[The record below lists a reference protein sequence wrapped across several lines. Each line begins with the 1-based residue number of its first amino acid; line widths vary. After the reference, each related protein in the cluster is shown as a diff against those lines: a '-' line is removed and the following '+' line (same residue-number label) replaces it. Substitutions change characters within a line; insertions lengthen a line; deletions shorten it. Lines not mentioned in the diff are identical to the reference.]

1 MTDLT
6 VSDLQYLEEVETAH
20 EECIADKQE
29 ELEISGTSVDKQ
41 NAEMMTDLTFL
52 DLHNLEDKQ
61 EELEALCVEK
71 QNASV
76 MTDLTVTELQYLEDV
91 ESAQK
96 QCLGDKQEELDARN
110 VEKQSVGIMTDMSVS
125 DLTYLE
131 DVEAAHE
138 ECLVDKQDELNTNNV
153 EKQNAGIMTDLTV
166 SDLQYLE
173 DIEAAHEECL
183 QDKEEQ
189 VEARVDREEKSSVG
203 TMTDMNAHDLKS
215 LESVATEHERSK
227 PSLWRRWSR
236 SSSVSD
242 HSDNTQS
249 KHVMTEMTGNILE
262 YYEDIEVLYKESM
275 VEFDEYRRAHSAE
288 KEEKDVMTDVTIKD
302 LTYLEEA
309 ASSHLE
315 KEVEDKEIITE
326 LAHNDLEYLI
336 EFESLYKDNEL
347 APESKDMVDK
357 CDMETMTELTAS
369 YLECVEGEFER
380 LKHEQSQESDSSCV
394 VIEPDKQDKN
404 TMDKLTK
411 SVPQHLEEVE
421 CLFQDSVVGGVEAVG
436 KENAEAMTDLT
447 TADLEYFKE
456 AENLLKKISGER
468 GDKEDKNVMT
478 ELTESEL
485 QHLEE
490 VECLYKESV
499 AGAVEAVSKENAEA
513 MTDLTT
519 ADLEYFEEAEN
530 LLKKIS
536 GDGGDLSGM
545 LAPKDDKEVITDL
558 TSSDIDCLQ
567 ELGDIFGDGKR
578 EPPSYGDVE
587 KDEKGTETE
596 LTMADIRDLEDQLE
610 STTET
615 RATPSFKEFV
625 HEDFQAETLFD
636 LQSEMDYLPVLDE
649 PEFILDEEE
658 DEIGEDVQRQDV
670 GVMTE
675 LTLPDLEYLE
685 EKEKRPSDSFMET
698 TPEQVETG
706 VQCELEDLGSL
717 LQELSREAEEK
728 GEDVPSWF
736 VTALNMKKPNGGLC
750 LVLCLV
756 HVRDPFH
763 SKSKTFCSQRA
774 GNNLNIDQVMHV
786 SINCNKYLLNK
797 YEIKSL

>member
-1 MTDLT
+1 MEEVEIAHEECIADKQEELEAKGIDVEKESVEVMTDLT

-20 EECIADKQE
+20 EECIADKQQ

-61 EELEALCVEK
+61 EELETLCVEK

-96 QCLGDKQEELDARN
+96 QCLGNKQEELDARN

-166 SDLQYLE
+166 SNLQYLE
-173 DIEAAHEECL
+173 DVEAVHEECL

-189 VEARVDREEKSSVG
+189 VKARVDREEKSSVG

-215 LESVATEHERSK
+215 LESAATEHERSK

-275 VEFDEYRRAHSAE
+275 VQFDEYRRAHSTE

-315 KEVEDKEIITE
+315 KEMEDKEIITE
-326 LAHNDLEYLI
+326 LAHDDLEYLI

-347 APESKDMVDK
+347 APESKDMADK
-357 CDMETMTELTAS
+357 CDMETMTELTVS
-369 YLECVEGEFER
+369 YLEYVEGEFER

-404 TMDKLTK
+404 TMAKLTK

-436 KENAEAMTDLT
+436 
-447 TADLEYFKE
+447 
-456 AENLLKKISGER
+456 
-468 GDKEDKNVMT
+468 
-478 ELTESEL
+478 
-485 QHLEE
+485 
-490 VECLYKESV
+490 
-499 AGAVEAVSKENAEA
+499 KENAEA

-636 LQSEMDYLPVLDE
+636 LHSEMDYLPVLDE

-658 DEIGEDVQRQDV
+658 DEEGEDIQRQDV

-675 LTLPDLEYLE
+675 LTLPDLEHLE
-685 EKEKRPSDSFMET
+685 EREKRPSNSIMET

-786 SINCNKYLLNK
+786 SINCNKYLIISK

>member
-76 MTDLTVTELQYLEDV
+76 MTDLTVTKLQYLEDV

-153 EKQNAGIMTDLTV
+153 EKQNAGNMTDLTV

-173 DIEAAHEECL
+173 DVEAVHEECL

-189 VEARVDREEKSSVG
+189 VKARVDREETSSVG

-215 LESVATEHERSK
+215 LESAATEHERSK

-275 VEFDEYRRAHSAE
+275 VQFDEYTRAHSAE

-309 ASSHLE
+309 ASSRLE
-315 KEVEDKEIITE
+315 KEMKDKEIITE
-326 LAHNDLEYLI
+326 LAHDDLEYLI

-357 CDMETMTELTAS
+357 CDLETMTELTVS
-369 YLECVEGEFER
+369 YLEYVEGEFER

-404 TMDKLTK
+404 TMAKLTK

-436 KENAEAMTDLT
+436 
-447 TADLEYFKE
+447 
-456 AENLLKKISGER
+456 
-468 GDKEDKNVMT
+468 
-478 ELTESEL
+478 
-485 QHLEE
+485 
-490 VECLYKESV
+490 
-499 AGAVEAVSKENAEA
+499 KENAEA

-587 KDEKGTETE
+587 KGTETE

-610 STTET
+610 STTEM

-658 DEIGEDVQRQDV
+658 DEEGEDVQRQDV

-675 LTLPDLEYLE
+675 LTLPDLEHLE
-685 EKEKRPSDSFMET
+685 EREKHPSDSIMET

-786 SINCNKYLLNK
+786 SINCNKYL
-797 YEIKSL
+797 